1 MKIHFLR
8 RPDPAP
14 STRASVEAQRLV
26 RAWRIGHDE
35 IAERV
40 ADLLF
45 RCRLAQDGDHLGA
58 SLAELRALHE
68 PAARAVEA
76 IIAGEG
82 ARTSA

>member
-1 MKIHFLR
+1 MKLGFLC
-8 RPDPAP
+8 RPVPEP
-14 STRASVEAQRLV
+14 STRAEIEAQRLV

-58 SLAELRALHE
+58 TLAELRALHE

>member
-1 MKIHFLR
+1 MKLGFLR
-8 RPDPAP
+8 RPVPEP
-14 STRASVEAQRLV
+14 STRAEIEAQRLV

-45 RCRLAQDGDHLGA
+45 RCRLAQDDAHLGA
-58 SLAELRALHE
+58 TLAELRALHE
-68 PAARAVEA
+68 PAARAVA
-76 IIAGEG
+76 ALIAGEG